1 MASLL
6 PLSLHD
12 HVSRRLGAEEVDGA
26 ANKGRE
32 GGLDEEGD
40 SPAPVAFPVGEAHH
54 NSDDGEGTHLEEGT
68 KDTDDAVSCV
78 SQVRVGG

>member
-12 HVSRRLGAEEVDGA
+12 HVSRRLGAEEVDSA
-26 ANKGRE
+26 ADKGWE

-40 SPAPVAFPVGEAHH
+40 SPAPVALPVGEAHH
-54 NSDDGEGTHLEEGT
+54 DSDNGEGTDLEEGT

-78 SQVRVGG
+78 SQVKV

>member
-26 ANKGRE
+26 ADESRE
-32 GGLDEEGD
+32 AGLDEEGD

-54 NSDDGEGTHLEEGT
+54 DSDDGEGTNLEEGT
-68 KDTDDAVSCV
+68 KDTDDAIMC
-78 SQVRVGG
+78 